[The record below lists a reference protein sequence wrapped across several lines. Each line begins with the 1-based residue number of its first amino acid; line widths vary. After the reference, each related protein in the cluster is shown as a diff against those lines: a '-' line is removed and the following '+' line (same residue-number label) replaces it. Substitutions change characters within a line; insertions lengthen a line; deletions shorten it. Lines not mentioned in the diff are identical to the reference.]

1 MKRLCA
7 VLALAA
13 LAALAACENKPA
25 PPPPPPATAATAATA
40 AAPAAPAASAALITP
55 DPAKLSAVDPDSFVV
70 RFTTSRGS
78 FDVKVHR
85 AWAPRGADRL
95 YYLASNG
102 FFDGVRFY
110 RVVSGFMAQFGAH
123 GNPEV
128 ARGWDGRRILDDPVK
143 HSNVRGTL
151 TFATGG
157 PNTRTTQ
164 LFINYVNNARL
175 DGMGFSPVG
184 AVVTGMPIV
193 DSLYSG
199 YGEGPPGGQGPD
211 QGRLG
216 SEGNAYL
223 IRDFPKLDSI
233 VTASVTREW
242 KKK

>member
-1 MKRLCA
+1 MKRVYA
-7 VLALAA
+7 VLAFAA

-25 PPPPPPATAATAATA
+25 PAPPPPAA
-40 AAPAAPAASAALITP
+40 AAPPAAPATPAASAALLTP
-55 DPAKLSAVDPDSFVV
+55 DSAKLNATGPDSFVV

-95 YYLASNG
+95 YYLAANG

-110 RVVSGFMAQFGAH
+110 RVISGFMAQFGAH
-123 GNPEV
+123 GNPDV
-128 ARGWDGRRILDDPVK
+128 ARGWDGRNLLDEPVK

-151 TFATGG
+151 TYAMGG
-157 PNTRTTQ
+157 PNSRTTQ
-164 LFINYVNNARL
+164 LFINFANNARL

-184 AVVTGMPIV
+184 AVVTGMPVV

-199 YGEGPPGGQGPD
+199 YGEGAPSGQGPD

-223 IRDFPKLDSI
+223 MREFPKLDSI
-233 VTASVTREW
+233 VAATVTGEW